1 MKKKT
6 FCPLDCFDSCAIV
19 AQVEDGKAVKL
30 YGDKDHPITNGFLCP
45 KGYKLLEKVY
55 SKERIT
61 TPLLRVKNEFH
72 QISWRQA
79 LDMIAEQ
86 IKDILKR
93 HNSSSILYYSGDGYE
108 GYLRNVERLFFD
120 YLGGAT
126 YSEGS
131 LCWGAGLFA
140 QKMDFGNSLCH
151 SPFDIFNSNWI
162 VLWGR
167 NALWTNL
174 HLFYFVHMA
183 KKQGKKVV
191 VIDIYPTE
199 TFKIADIGLVVNP
212 GSDSYLAYGA
222 IKYIIENGKEDRE
235 FIEKYSVGFEKV
247 KDIANRLTYEEIER
261 NCGVKKEV
269 IETLANVYVQRPVS
283 TFIGY
288 GPQRYTNGVNTI
300 RTIDYLVAISGN
312 VGIKGGGSNFAHRFT
327 KNIASVFKDDF
338 RAVNKRFYNR
348 AKLGEYLKDQQNPP
362 IEMVY
367 ISAGNPVSQ
376 CPDSDLVFRE
386 LQKRF
391 VVVVDM
397 FLTATTQAST
407 IILPAA
413 SFLEKEDVFVP
424 NMWHDYIGVSE
435 KVIENIG
442 ESKSE
447 VEIINQLAKRLDL
460 DFPIKSE
467 KEWVECVKTHLEK
480 ALNIKFDKHFVRAA
494 KMDVPWEDKVFLT
507 KSKKFEF
514 ENEKMGVAVPS
525 TDEERVLK
533 NQLRLVT
540 IHSQKTLHSQEF
552 FERRPVAIFNI
563 EDAKRLGIG
572 NGDKVLLYNGC
583 GGFVVEAVLRR
594 DVKRGY
600 IIVEEGF
607 QNQKIETINSCIFSK
622 TAEMD
627 SQAAFNSNFVFV
639 KKVTT

>member
-1 MKKKT
+1 M
-6 FCPLDCFDSCAIV
+6 
-19 AQVEDGKAVKL
+19 
-30 YGDKDHPITNGFLCP
+30 
-45 KGYKLLEKVY
+45 
-55 SKERIT
+55 
-61 TPLLRVKNEFH
+61 
-72 QISWRQA
+72 
-79 LDMIAEQ
+79 
-86 IKDILKR
+86 
-93 HNSSSILYYSGDGYE
+93 
-108 GYLRNVERLFFD
+108 
-120 YLGGAT
+120 
-126 YSEGS
+126 
-131 LCWGAGLFA
+131 
-140 QKMDFGNSLCH
+140 
-151 SPFDIFNSNWI
+151 
-162 VLWGR
+162 
-167 NALWTNL
+167 
-174 HLFYFVHMA
+174 
-183 KKQGKKVV
+183 
-191 VIDIYPTE
+191 IDIYPTE
-199 TFKIADIGLVVNP
+199 AFKIADIGLIINP

-222 IKYIIENGKEDRE
+222 IKYILENGKEDRE
-235 FIEKYSVGFEKV
+235 FIEKYTIGFEKV
-247 KDIANRLTYEEIER
+247 KEIASRITYDEIEKKCGVNKKDIDNIANIYIQ
-261 NCGVKKEV
+261 K
-269 IETLANVYVQRPVS
+269 PVS

-312 VGIKGGGSNFAHRFT
+312 VGIKGGGSNFANRFT
-327 KNIASVFKDDF
+327 QNLASVFKDDN

-362 IEMVY
+362 IEMIY

-397 FLTATTQAST
+397 FLTATAQAAN

-467 KEWVECVKTHLEK
+467 KEWVEYVKAHFEK
-480 ALNIKFDKHFVRAA
+480 ALNIKFDKYFVRAT
-494 KMDVPWEDKVFLT
+494 KMEVPWEDKLFAT

-514 ENEKMGVAVPS
+514 ENEKMGVAVP
-525 TDEERVLK
+525 TIDENKILK

-540 IHSQKTLHSQEF
+540 VHSQKTLHSQEF
-552 FERRPVAIFNI
+552 FERRPIAIFNI

-572 NGDKVLLYNGC
+572 NGDKVLIYNGC
-583 GGFVVEAVLRR
+583 GSFVVEAILKK
-594 DVKRGY
+594 DIKRGY
-600 IIVEEGF
+600 IIVEEGY
-607 QNQKIETINSCIFSK
+607 QNQNIETINSCIFPK

-639 KKVTT
+639 KKVAT